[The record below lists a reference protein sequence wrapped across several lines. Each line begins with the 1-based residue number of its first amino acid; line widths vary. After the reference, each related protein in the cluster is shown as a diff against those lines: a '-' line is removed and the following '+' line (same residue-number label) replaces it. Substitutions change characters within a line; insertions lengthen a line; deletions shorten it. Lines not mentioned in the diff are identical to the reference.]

1 MKKVLTIAGSDS
13 TGGAGIEADLKTF
26 QEYGVFGFASI
37 ASIVTMDPSMG
48 WTHEVTAMDT
58 SLVEKQLISAFTWEP
73 MDRTYFAAKECGCI
87 DRILAAF
94 GGCGDT

>member
-26 QEYGVFGFASI
+26 KSMVFFGFASI

-58 SLVEKQLISAFTWEP
+58 SLVEKQLISTLHGEP
-73 MDRTYFAAKECGCI
+73 MDAVKTGMLGNEANIAQAAK
-87 DRILAAF
+87 DDPA
-94 GGCGDT
+94 TN